1 MRVSLSPIGS
11 LLAVAPPT
19 DTPPVRAKFAR
30 TMGIVCGPPLI
41 PVALAFL
48 VTWYGAQEHSLLDL
62 TTFVVSLAL
71 LPAMMVYAA
80 YRVGYISDLGMPIR
94 EQRVLVASL
103 SVVSALFGVG
113 TLMLLR
119 AEWTLV
125 ALACGTCIQLVIL
138 DLLTLRDKV
147 SYHSA
152 GAGALAVGGFYVAG
166 LTLGFALVG
175 VALATGWSRW
185 YLGKHTFRQV
195 ATGFA
200 TSLSIGAWLLATG

>member
-1 MRVSLSPIGS
+1 
-11 LLAVAPPT
+11 
-19 DTPPVRAKFAR
+19 
-30 TMGIVCGPPLI
+30 MGIVCGPPLI

-48 VTWYGAQEHSLLDL
+48 VTWYGQQQHRLLDL

-71 LPAMMVYAA
+71 LPALMVYAA
-80 YRVGYISDLGMPIR
+80 YRAGYISDLGVPLR
-94 EQRVLVASL
+94 EQRVLVGTL

-113 TLMLLR
+113 ALMLLG
-119 AEWTLV
+119 AESTLI
-125 ALACGTCIQLVIL
+125 ALACGTCIQLLVL

-166 LTLGFALVG
+166 FTLGLALVG

-185 YLGKHTFRQV
+185 YLGKHTFAQV

-200 TSLSIGAWLLATG
+200 TSLFIGAWLLATG

>member
-1 MRVSLSPIGS
+1 VI
-11 LLAVAPPT
+11 AKIA
-19 DTPPVRAKFAR
+19 RAL
-30 TMGIVCGPPLI
+30 GIVCGPPLI

-48 VTWYGAQEHSLLDL
+48 VTWYGQQTHRLVDL

-71 LPAMMVYAA
+71 LPALMVYAA
-80 YRVGYISDLGMPIR
+80 YRAGYISDLGMPIR
-94 EQRVLVASL
+94 EQRVLVATL
-103 SVVSALFGVG
+103 SVFSAVFGAG
-113 TLMLLR
+113 ALIALG
-119 AEWTLV
+119 AEWTLI
-125 ALACGTCIQLVIL
+125 ALASGTCLQLLLL

-166 LTLGFALVG
+166 LTLGVALVG

-200 TSLSIGAWLLATG
+200 SSLTIGVWLLVNG

>member
-1 MRVSLSPIGS
+1 V
-11 LLAVAPPT
+11 
-19 DTPPVRAKFAR
+19 PVIAKIARAL
-30 TMGIVCGPPLI
+30 GIVCGPPLI

-48 VTWYGAQEHSLLDL
+48 VTWYGQHEHSLLDL

-71 LPAMMVYAA
+71 LPALMVYAA
-80 YRVGYISDLGMPIR
+80 YRAGYISDLGMPIR

-103 SVVSALFGVG
+103 SVISAIFGAG
-113 TLMLLR
+113 ALMALR

-125 ALACGTCIQLVIL
+125 ALALGTCLQLGLL

-166 LTLGFALVG
+166 VTLGVALVG

-200 TSLSIGAWLLATG
+200 TSLTIGAWLLVGG